1 MEWAGRA
8 LVGAE
13 RVGKKRVG
21 KEPVGKEPVGKGS
34 GAKGERTLWL
44 LNVVLITSMF
54 VRGRFEIRV
63 QRLNIHCVGTLVR
76 GCGVEGYLLAYPEG
90 SEASHLD
97 GRKMRKKIQLTINM
111 KQFMDQVRRQ
121 GPVGDY
127 EAITFGIAE
136 PFHATGRHLTML

>member
-21 KEPVGKEPVGKGS
+21 KEPVGKGS
-34 GAKGERTLWL
+34 GGKVEVALWL
-44 LNVVLITSMF
+44 LNVVLITSRL

-76 GCGVEGYLLAYPEG
+76 CCGVEGYLLAYPEG

-111 KQFMDQVRRQ
+111 KQFMGQVRRQ

>member
-1 MEWAGRA
+1 MEWADMEWAGT
-8 LVGAE
+8 
-13 RVGKKRVG
+13 
-21 KEPVGKEPVGKGS
+21 EPVGKAPVGKGS

-44 LNVVLITSMF
+44 LNVVLITSRF

-111 KQFMDQVRRQ
+111 DQFMDQVRRQ

-127 EAITFGIAE
+127 KAITFGIAE
-136 PFHATGRHLTML
+136 PFHATGWHLTMLCA